1 MGRKVVRQTTVNIT
15 DSFGETNRLKEYRE
29 YLIKKIRS
37 KPTNQPHPK
46 LSKLSLAMGVV
57 FTGEVHDEH

>member
-29 YLIKKIRS
+29 YLIKKTRS
-37 KPTNQPHPK
+37 KATNQPHPK
-46 LSKLSLAMGVV
+46 LSKLSLAMGIV